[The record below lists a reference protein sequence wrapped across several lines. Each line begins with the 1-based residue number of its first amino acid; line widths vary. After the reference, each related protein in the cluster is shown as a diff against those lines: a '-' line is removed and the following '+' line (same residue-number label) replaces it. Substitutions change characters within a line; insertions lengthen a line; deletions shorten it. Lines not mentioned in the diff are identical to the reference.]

1 MPITCSHKAHKRRKI
16 LQKFNSQAFTLILI
30 CLTGLIIITL
40 VTCHFN
46 TAPEVSFS
54 EHIGKLPLNKRD
66 KACRLVHHVED
77 KCAYIKANCPDEEAG
92 LVSYLSL
99 YYCYLPNKHI
109 VALGILSLWLALLF
123 TTIGI
128 AASDFFCIN
137 LNTIASKLGM
147 SEGIAGTTFL
157 AFGNGSPDV
166 FSTFAAMN
174 SKSGSLAVGEL
185 IGAAGFIT
193 TVVVGSMAL
202 AREFRVGRKI
212 LVRDVGFFIIA
223 VCLTILFLADG
234 SLHLWEFGVMVGYY
248 LLYVVV
254 VVVWHWH
261 FEIRKKPRENET
273 AAFGPGSV
281 VGNEEIGIQEN
292 ETFDEDNP
300 NRDRYHRD
308 IEDLNTL
315 DQRSFPALVSYAG
328 DEDNSDHDKSHEIRL
343 AVEVASNMRVTRP
356 SCSRRNTITPIRPSL
371 IGALEFRSGFASFI
385 EKSRQVNGPQ
395 IHVRGYS
402 DDATPIEPF
411 GERDSGEAN
420 LGSDA
425 SPLKPRVSISN
436 DMAIKK
442 TVESDTTHN
451 SNTLNVEINKTASYF
466 SRNPE
471 LLNDDRACLNSAPQS
486 MSHKR
491 SKSVRVNS
499 SHSGYPRR
507 RQKSET
513 PTVLEDDP
521 LAGQYLTASSSKYSD
536 EPLDT
541 SNDLSNDL
549 LPGAQHLQVQTRNL
563 QNNSH
568 SRRSS
573 ISPFPAYIELQNE
586 RSIRGSKP
594 PSLVS
599 PSLSRM
605 PELNIPDHGSA
616 FPEAPVNWWPY
627 QYFPN
632 FYTVC
637 CTLFPTLCTWRQK
650 SVWDKFVSVVS
661 APSIFL
667 LAITLPVVESDA
679 PDEPQGITELELFLE
694 SNASSRMPSRRGL
707 TNEFSLDAQPEW
719 LAHRRTLDSQGN
731 SSSLHL
737 SHGPFLQNAYAVEE
751 YIHRSNTASLH
762 VSECNL
768 DRDLH
773 THSNIDYVSL
783 EGWNRWLVS
792 IQIFAAP
799 IFLILILWANSAE
812 RNYHTLNKMILYSLV
827 GSLIAYFT
835 LVLTTSPYQVPKYR
849 FMLCFLG
856 FFVSIGWI
864 STIAN
869 EVVGVLKAIGVILD
883 ISDAILGLTIF
894 AVGSSLGDLVADI
907 TVARL
912 GFPVMALSAC
922 FGGPMLNI
930 LLGIGLSGIYVTV
943 SEANSKHIENPD
955 HGIKYR
961 PYEIEVSNTLM
972 ISAVTLL
979 ITLVGILIAVPLHGW
994 VMKRRIGWG
1003 LIILWSVS
1011 TIANIGLEVSSVF
1024 VSFNMAFKSFCEY
1037 IF

>member
-1 MPITCSHKAHKRRKI
+1 MQLTCSHKAHKRRKI
-16 LQKFNSQAFTLILI
+16 LRKSNSQAFTLIFI
-30 CLTGLIIITL
+30 CLIGLITITL
-40 VTCHFN
+40 VTCHYK

-54 EHIGKLPLNKRD
+54 KQIGKLPLNKRD
-66 KACRLVHHVED
+66 KACRLVHHVQD

-99 YYCYLPNKHI
+99 YYCYLPNTHI

-234 SLHLWEFGVMVGYY
+234 TLHLWEFCVMVGYY
-248 LLYVVV
+248 LVYVVV

-261 FEIRKKPRENET
+261 FEIRKKRRENET
-273 AAFGPGSV
+273 IDFGPGSAI
-281 VGNEEIGIQEN
+281 GNEEIGIQED
-292 ETFDEDNP
+292 ETYDEDNP
-300 NRDRYHRD
+300 SRERYQRDV
-308 IEDLNTL
+308 EDLNTL
-315 DQRSFPALVSYAG
+315 EQRSFPALTSYAD
-328 DEDNSDHDKSHEIRL
+328 DEDNINHDKSHEIRL
-343 AVEVASNMRVTRP
+343 AAEVASNMRVTRP
-356 SCSRRNTITPIRPSL
+356 TGSRRNTITPIRPSL
-371 IGALEFRSGFASFI
+371 VGALEFRSGFASFI
-385 EKSRQVNGPQ
+385 ERSRQANGPQ

-402 DDATPIEPF
+402 DDATPIGPS
-411 GERDSGEAN
+411 GERDFGEAN

-425 SPLKPRVSISN
+425 SPVKSRVSISN
-436 DMAIKK
+436 DVAIIE
-442 TVESDTTHN
+442 TVESDITHN
-451 SNTLNVEINKTASYF
+451 SNTLNVEISKIGSYF
-466 SRNPE
+466 SKNPE
-471 LLNDDRACLNSAPQS
+471 LLDDRACLFSAPQYS
-486 MSHKR
+486 SRKR
-491 SKSVRVNS
+491 SKSIRVNS

-513 PTVLEDDP
+513 PTVLENDP
-521 LAGQYLTASSSKYSD
+521 LADQHLTASSSKNSD
-536 EPLDT
+536 EPLET
-541 SNDLSNDL
+541 INDLCNDSL
-549 LPGAQHLQVQTRNL
+549 LGAQHLQVQTRTL
-563 QNNSH
+563 QNSSH

-586 RSIRGSKP
+586 RSIRGSKT

-599 PSLSRM
+599 PSLNRM

-616 FPEAPVNWWPY
+616 LPEAPVNSLPY

-637 CTLFPTLCTWRQK
+637 CTLFPTLCTWGQK
-650 SVWDKFVSVVS
+650 SVWDKFVSVIS

-679 PDEPQGITELELFLE
+679 PEEPQGITELELFLE
-694 SNASSRMPSRRGL
+694 SNASSRMPSRRGR
-707 TNEFSLDAQPEW
+707 TNEFSLDIQPEW
-719 LAHRRTLDSQGN
+719 LAHRRTMDSQGN
-731 SSSLHL
+731 TSSLHL
-737 SHGPFLQNAYAVEE
+737 SYGPYLQNAYGVEE
-751 YIHRSNTASLH
+751 YFQKSNSASLH

-768 DRDLH
+768 DRDLL
-773 THSNIDYVSL
+773 THSNIDYESF

-799 IFLILILWANSAE
+799 IFLIFILWANSAE
-812 RNYHTLNKMILYSLV
+812 RNYYTLNKMILYSLV

-835 LVLTTSPYQVPKYR
+835 LVLTTSPYRVPKYR

-907 TVARL
+907 TIARL

-943 SEANSKHIENPD
+943 SEANSKHIENPG

-961 PYEIEVSNTLM
+961 PYEIEVSNTLI

-1003 LIILWSVS
+1003 LIIIWSIS
-1011 TIANIGLEVSSVF
+1011 TVANIGLEVSSVV